1 MEWGAAGFGQW
12 LKLGDLGGGDALQD
26 GRGVPAVDVVSTLRR
41 GAAGTWHGV
50 GAGAEGMMERILR
63 WAAMAALWVVVMRE
77 ILAGVPRD
85 VKRAAIVA
93 LALIVVGVIW
103 LGRRRGK

>member
-1 MEWGAAGFGQW
+1 MQ
-12 LKLGDLGGGDALQD
+12 
-26 GRGVPAVDVVSTLRR
+26 R
-41 GAAGTWHGV
+41 GAAGTWNGV

-77 ILAGVPRD
+77 FLAGAPRV

-103 LGRRRGK
+103 LGRRRGTGLRPGAG

>member
-1 MEWGAAGFGQW
+1 
-12 LKLGDLGGGDALQD
+12 
-26 GRGVPAVDVVSTLRR
+26 
-41 GAAGTWHGV
+41 
-50 GAGAEGMMERILR
+50 MERILR